1 VIAKAAGGGS
11 NTIAKPRGLK
21 PGTLKPKQS
30 QQPAGAKTVN
40 RTRSQAAAAQRDR
53 SRRLFE
59 FSRTAPGRDGFRSD
73 RGLRVNKTRINQG
86 NLLTG
91 RVDRVTAKSR
101 PQRTGSLIGQ
111 SAEAKKTQIR
121 RNRAETRYDQL
132 AQERRNITGRG
143 RIKAGLLA
151 KNSQRMA
158 TVAKSFD
165 VYDMGTG
172 RKPPR
177 RSTGRRRR

>member
-1 VIAKAAGGGS
+1 
-11 NTIAKPRGLK
+11 
-21 PGTLKPKQS
+21 
-30 QQPAGAKTVN
+30 
-40 RTRSQAAAAQRDR
+40 
-53 SRRLFE
+53 
-59 FSRTAPGRDGFRSD
+59 
-73 RGLRVNKTRINQG
+73 LRVSKTRINQG

-91 RVDRVTAKSR
+91 KIDKVTVKNR

-111 SAEAKKTQIR
+111 SAEAKKTLIR

-143 RIKAGLLA
+143 RIKAGILA

-165 VYDMGTG
+165 VYGMGTG
-172 RKPPR
+172 RKPAR
-177 RSTGRRRR
+177 RSSGRRR